1 MDIETL
7 VAQGKYGEA
16 AAEARKTGDL
26 ARAQQL
32 YERIWDWKNAADVAR
47 ERGDKPEY
55 LRLLLDARD
64 FAEAARV
71 GEALQRAAAPEQERA
86 ADVYERRR
94 MWAEA
99 AALRERLG
107 TLEKARELYKK
118 AQQPLEVARLDEAG
132 GRTREA
138 GIAYERF
145 LADNPDDADAA
156 RAHLALGRILAGFGR
171 HDEAVR
177 HLQKAI
183 ALTERFVPPP
193 PPGATPGANV
203 DGVAPESPPLDAP
216 TLLRARRLAIVELAA
231 LGYRHAATALLDAL
245 RAADPK
251 LPPLDGLITAERRA
265 QSEDSTV
272 RLGGRYRVVRLLGSG
287 GMGRVYLARDEFT
300 GRDVAVKVVAAPVDA
315 RSGEGY
321 RRFLREAEVVSSLR
335 HPNIVAV
342 VASHEELGLLAM
354 EYMAG
359 GTLAER
365 LGAPQSPALVR
376 GWALEVL
383 AGLEAAH
390 AHGVIHRDLKPQNL
404 FFAASGEAKIGDFGV
419 AHLVDLGATQ
429 TAGFIGTLAYM
440 SPEQISG
447 ARLTFAADVYA
458 LGVTL
463 FQALTGRLPFRGP
476 DFVGQHLGETAPAPS
491 SVRPELGTAW
501 DALIARTLEK
511 SPSDRFA
518 SLEDLRRALTAIA
531 VEPSATSTPAPAAAA
546 ELAASIPAERYTIT
560 AELDGGL
567 VQATDTRLGREVVIE
582 NIPADAAHLPWLRAL
597 ARLGGARL
605 QRILRLERIGDGTT
619 RVVYEALTGKTPRPP
634 RLTSREH
641 ALLVRALAPLHA
653 AGIAHGSVTS
663 SIVFEDHGPALL
675 TAGRKPTGIT
685 VEEELRELASLAK
698 DA

>member
-1 MDIETL
+1 
-7 VAQGKYGEA
+7 GKYGEA
-16 AAEARKTGDL
+16 AAEARKLGDL

-32 YERIWDWKNAADVAR
+32 YERIWDWKSAADVAR
-47 ERGDKPEY
+47 ERGDKPEL
-55 LRLLLDARD
+55 LRLLLDGRD

-71 GEALQRAAAPEQERA
+71 GEALQHAAPPEQERA

-107 TLEKARELYKK
+107 TLEKARELYKR
-118 AQQPLEVARLDEAG
+118 AQQPLEVARLDEAA

-145 LADNPDDADAA
+145 LADTPDDADAA

-171 HDEAVR
+171 HEEAVR
-177 HLQKAI
+177 HLQKAV
-183 ALTERFVPPP
+183 AKTERFVAPPP
-193 PPGATPGANV
+193 SAVV
-203 DGVAPESPPLDAP
+203 DGTIPAQPPLDAP

-231 LGYRHAATALLDAL
+231 LGYRHAANTLLDGL

-251 LPPLDGLITAERRA
+251 LPPLDALIAAERRA
-265 QSEDSTV
+265 QSEDANV
-272 RLGGRYRVVRLLGSG
+272 RLGGRYRVTRLLGSG
-287 GMGRVYLARDEFT
+287 GMGRVYLARDEFS

-321 RRFLREAEVVSSLR
+321 RRFLREAEIVSSLR

-354 EYMAG
+354 EFMAG
-359 GTLAER
+359 GTLADR
-365 LGAPQSPALVR
+365 LGAPQSPPLVR
-376 GWALEVL
+376 AWALEVL

-390 AHGVIHRDLKPQNL
+390 AHGVIHRDLKPANI

-463 FQALTGRLPFRGP
+463 FSALTGRLPFGGP
-476 DFVGQHLGETAPAPS
+476 DFVGQHLGEIAPS
-491 SVRPELGTAW
+491 PSSIRPELAAW
-501 DALIARTLEK
+501 DSLIARTLQK
-511 SPSDRFA
+511 APTDRFA
-518 SLEDLRRALTAIA
+518 SLEELRRAISAITIDSEKA
-531 VEPSATSTPAPAAAA
+531 VSRQLSAVSSDETGVVAAD
-546 ELAASIPAERYTIT
+546 RYTIT
-560 AELDGGL
+560 ASLPDGL
-567 VQATDTRLGREVVIE
+567 VQATDTRLGREVVLE
-582 NIPADAAHLPWLRAL
+582 TVAADAPHLPWLRAV

-605 QRILRLERIGDGTT
+605 QRVLRLERAADGTT
-619 RVVYEALTGKTPRPP
+619 RLVYEALTGRTPRPP
-634 RLTSREH
+634 SLSRREH
-641 ALLVRALAPLHA
+641 ALLARALAPLHA
-653 AGIAHGSVTS
+653 AGIAHGSVAQ
-663 SIVFEDHGPALL
+663 SIVLEDHGPALL
-675 TAGRKPTGIT
+675 TAGRRPSTIT
-685 VEEELRELASLAK
+685 VEEELRELAGLVAEH
-698 DA
+698 A

>member
-7 VAQGKYGEA
+7 IALGKYAEA
-16 AAEARKTGDL
+16 AAEARRTGDL
-26 ARAQQL
+26 GRAQQL
-32 YERIWDWKNAADVAR
+32 YERIWDWKGAADVAR
-47 ERGDKPEY
+47 ERGDRPEL
-55 LRLLLDARD
+55 LRLLLEGRD

-71 GEALQRAAAPEQERA
+71 GEALHHAAPPEQERG
-86 ADVYERRR
+86 ADIYERRR

-107 TLEKARELYKK
+107 QLERARELYKK
-118 AQQPLEVARLDEAG
+118 GQQPLEAARLDEQAG
-132 GRTREA
+132 RVREA

-145 LADNPDDADAA
+145 LADAPDDHDAA
-156 RAHLALGRILAGFGR
+156 RAHLQLGRILAGFGR

-183 ALTERFVPPP
+183 AKAESFVAPPP
-193 PPGATPGANV
+193 SEGA
-203 DGVAPESPPLDAP
+203 APVSPPLDPP
-216 TLLRARRLAIVELAA
+216 TLARARRLCIVELAA
-231 LGYRHAATALLDAL
+231 LGYRDAARALLDPL
-245 RAADPK
+245 RAADPR
-251 LPPLDGLITAERRA
+251 LPPLDALIVAERRA
-265 QSEDSTV
+265 QSEEANL

-315 RSGEGY
+315 RSADGY

-359 GTLAER
+359 GTLADR
-365 LGAPQSPALVR
+365 LGAPQSPSLVR
-376 GWALEVL
+376 AWALEVL

-390 AHGVIHRDLKPQNL
+390 AHGVIHRDLKPANI
-404 FFAASGEAKIGDFGV
+404 FFAASGEAKLGDFGV

-458 LGVTL
+458 LGITL

-476 DFVGQHLGETAPAPS
+476 DFVGQHLGELAPSPS
-491 SVRPELGTAW
+491 SVKPELDRAW
-501 DALIARTLEK
+501 DVLVARMLQK
-511 SPSDRFA
+511 SPADRFA
-518 SLEDLRRALTAIA
+518 SLDDVRRALAA
-531 VEPSATSTPAPAAAA
+531 VPAEPSSVNAQLSTLNAQPEPTAP
-546 ELAASIPAERYTIT
+546 SERYTIT
-560 AELDGGL
+560 AELEGGL

-582 NIPADAAHLPWLRAL
+582 IVPADAPHLGWLRAL
-597 ARLGGARL
+597 ARVGGARL
-605 QRILRLERIGDGTT
+605 QRVLRLERLADGTT
-619 RVVYEALTGKTPRPP
+619 RVVYEALAGRTPRPP
-634 RLTSREH
+634 SLTAREH
-641 ALLVRALAPLHA
+641 ALLARALAPLHA
-653 AGIAHGSVTS
+653 AGIAHGSVAS

-675 TAGRKPTGIT
+675 TAGRRPSAIT
-685 VEEELRELASLAK
+685 VEEELRQLGALVQHA
-698 DA
+698 